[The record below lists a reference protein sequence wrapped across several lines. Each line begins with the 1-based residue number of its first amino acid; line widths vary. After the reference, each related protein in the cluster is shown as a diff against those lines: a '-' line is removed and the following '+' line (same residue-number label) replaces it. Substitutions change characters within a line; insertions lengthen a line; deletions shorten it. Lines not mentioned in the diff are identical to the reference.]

1 MTYQYSKGGELAY
14 ELDTDLLVCVI
25 REFDRPAD
33 EIFVN
38 LDEGLTVNDLYYECS
53 PSDAVYGVVY
63 LQAVDNSS
71 VGKSRHELVE
81 MDREGR
87 YDYLWHSEVQ
97 VMSLPESRL
106 RFQEWLLPN

>member
-14 ELDTDLLVCVI
+14 DLDTDLLVCVI

-33 EIFVN
+33 EVFLN
-38 LDEGLTVNDLYYECS
+38 LDEELTVNDLYYECS
-53 PSDAVYGVVY
+53 PSDTVYGVVY
-63 LQAVDNSS
+63 LQAVDSS
-71 VGKSRHELVE
+71 SIEKSRDKLVE
-81 MDREGR
+81 MDREER

-106 RFQEWLLPN
+106 RFQEYPQ